1 MAQQAKGAF
10 IVMAGPDSD
19 PTKHRSVI
27 ANSMIEL
34 TTVFVK
40 DRDQAVEVA
49 RQLVG
54 QGCGAIEL
62 CGAFGHAATAK
73 VAEVLKGKAAVGA
86 VRFDFHPL
94 LGKSADEVF

>member
-1 MAQQAKGAF
+1 ML
-10 IVMAGPDSD
+10 
-19 PTKHRSVI
+19 
-27 ANSMIEL
+27 EL

-49 RQLVG
+49 KQLVD
-54 QGCGAIEL
+54 QGCGAVEL
-62 CGAFGHAATAK
+62 CGGFGHAATAK
-73 VAEVLKGKAAVGA
+73 VAEALKGKAAVGA